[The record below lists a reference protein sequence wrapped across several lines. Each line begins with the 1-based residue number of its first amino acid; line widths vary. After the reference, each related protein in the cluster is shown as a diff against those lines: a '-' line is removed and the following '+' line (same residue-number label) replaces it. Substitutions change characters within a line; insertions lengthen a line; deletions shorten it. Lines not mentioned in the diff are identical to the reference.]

1 MDWRS
6 IMKKSR
12 TLLLLMFLSI
22 PAIAISAQDGSNK
35 SRAAN
40 KLVAAKDASANS
52 DAAHAVV
59 KPATDDPN
67 YSIGAEDEL
76 NVNVWKEPDI
86 SRTVPVRPDG
96 KISLPLLNDVQA
108 AGLTP
113 MQLGSEIK
121 EKLRKFISE
130 PQVTVIVTKS
140 NSQRVFIVGEVAR
153 AGAYPL
159 LPNMSVLQALSSA
172 RGFTQFAN
180 KKQIHVLRITN
191 EKPTTLPFSYKDV
204 VSGLHSEQNVS
215 LKPGDTIVVP

>member
-1 MDWRS
+1 
-6 IMKKSR
+6 MKRTKFFLLL
-12 TLLLLMFLSI
+12 TLLAI
-22 PAIAISAQDGSNK
+22 PAIGASAQNNPSK
-35 SRAAN
+35 SRAGS
-40 KLVAAKDASANS
+40 KLLTVKNGSTRNNAADGA
-52 DAAHAVV
+52 V

-121 EKLRKFISE
+121 ERLKKFISE
-130 PQVTVIVTKS
+130 PQVTVIVTKV
-140 NSQRVFIVGEVAR
+140 NSQRVFIVGEVTR

-172 RGFTQFAN
+172 GGFTQFAN
-180 KKQIHVLRITN
+180 QKKIHVLRMEN
-191 EKPTTLPFSYKDV
+191 GKQVSLPFSYKEV
-204 VSGLHSEQNVS
+204 VSGHRPEQNIS